1 MLKIVP
7 SGGDRM
13 KNYKCDVLV
22 VGAGPAGS
30 NAARYAAKGA
40 DVLVIE
46 KKKEIGS
53 PVQCAEGVSQGI
65 FDKLEMKQESRYIS
79 TKIEYVKLIAPNGTV
94 VRLDGEKVKYWKS
107 GMVLDREVFDKAIA
121 KEAARKGTDF
131 LMKTRFISAK
141 RNSEGVTVK
150 AKQMEE
156 DIEIQAKVLIGADGP
171 PSIVA
176 KSLGMDTTVPLR
188 YMESG
193 IQYLMTPMEV
203 EPCIELY
210 FGDCYSPGGYTW
222 VFPKGEDQ
230 ANVGLGVLPV
240 KAKENAQFYLDKFIE
255 RPRFKDSKIVEVNA
269 GAIPVG
275 GPLEKPYMDNL
286 LLVGDAGRFVN
297 PLTGGGI
304 HTAIITGKHAGELAA
319 EAIAKE
325 DYTSNFLKKYNDM
338 WKPDIYEELDKCLK
352 AQEAFMKLTEK
363 DLDSIADTLKDLK
376 LETISTLS
384 ILKAIV
390 SKNPGLLLKFGK
402 FI

>member
-1 MLKIVP
+1 
-7 SGGDRM
+7 M

-22 VGAGPAGS
+22 VGGGPAGS

-40 DVLVIE
+40 DVIVIE

-53 PVQCAEGVSQGI
+53 PVQCAEGVSQGL
-65 FDKLEMKQESRYIS
+65 FEKLEMKQDSRCIS
-79 TKIEYVKLIAPNGTV
+79 TKIEFVKLIAPNGTV

-107 GMVLDREVFDKAIA
+107 GMVLDREVFDKSIA
-121 KEAARKGTDF
+121 KEAARNGADF
-131 LMKTRFISAK
+131 LMKTRFVSAK
-141 RNSEGVTVK
+141 RNSNGVTVQ
-150 AKQMEE
+150 AKHMNE
-156 DIEIQAKVLIGADGP
+156 DIQIDAKIIIGADGP

-188 YMESG
+188 YLESG
-193 IQYLMTPMEV
+193 IQYLMMPMEI

-210 FGDCYSPGGYTW
+210 FGDCYAPGGYTW
-222 VFPKGEDQ
+222 IFPKGEDQ

-240 KAKENAQFYLDKFIE
+240 KAKQTAQYYLDKFIE
-255 RPRFKDSKIVEVNA
+255 RPRFKKAKIVEVNA
-269 GAIPVG
+269 GAIPVN
-275 GPLEKPYMDNL
+275 GPLKEPYMDNL
-286 LLVGDAGRFVN
+286 LLAGDAGRFVN

-325 DYTSNFLKKYNDM
+325 DYTANYLKRYNDM

-352 AQEAFMKLTEK
+352 AQEAFMTFNEK

-376 LETISTLS
+376 LETISTIS

-390 SKNPGLLLKFGK
+390 AKNPGLLLKFGK
-402 FI
+402 FM

>member
-1 MLKIVP
+1 
-7 SGGDRM
+7 M

-22 VGAGPAGS
+22 VGGGPAGS

-53 PVQCAEGVSQGI
+53 PVQCAEGVSQGL
-65 FDKLEMKQESRYIS
+65 FEKLDMKQDSRYIS
-79 TKIEYVKLIAPNGTV
+79 TKIEFVKLIAPNGTV

-121 KEAARKGTDF
+121 KEAARSGAEF
-131 LMKTRFISAK
+131 LMKTRFVSAK
-141 RNSEGVTVK
+141 RNSKGVTVQ
-150 AKQMEE
+150 AKHMNE
-156 DIEIQAKVLIGADGP
+156 DIQIDAKMIIGADGP

-176 KSLGMDTTVPLR
+176 KSLGINTTVPLR
-188 YMESG
+188 YLESG
-193 IQYLMTPMEV
+193 IQYLMMPMEI

-210 FGDCYSPGGYTW
+210 FGDCYAPGGYTW
-222 VFPKGEDQ
+222 IFPKGEDQ

-240 KAKENAQFYLDKFIE
+240 KAKQTAQYYLDKFIE
-255 RPRFKDSKIVEVNA
+255 RPRFKKAKIVEVNA
-269 GAIPVG
+269 GAIPVK
-275 GPLEKPYMDNL
+275 GPIKDPYMDNL

-319 EAIAKE
+319 EAIDKE
-325 DYTSNFLKKYNDM
+325 DYTANFLKKYNDM
-338 WKPDIYEELDKCLK
+338 WMPDIYEELDKCLK
-352 AQEAFMKLTEK
+352 AQEAFMTFSEK

-376 LETISTLS
+376 LETISTIS

-390 SKNPGLLLKFGK
+390 AKNPGLLFKLGK
-402 FI
+402 FM

>member
-1 MLKIVP
+1 
-7 SGGDRM
+7 M

-22 VGAGPAGS
+22 VGGGPAGS

-53 PVQCAEGVSQGI
+53 PVQCAEGVSQGL
-65 FDKLEMKQESRYIS
+65 FEKLDMKQDSRYIS
-79 TKIEYVKLIAPNGTV
+79 TKIEFVKLIAPNGTV

-121 KEAARKGTDF
+121 KEAARSGAEF
-131 LMKTRFISAK
+131 LMKTRFVSAK
-141 RNSEGVTVK
+141 RNSKGVTVQ
-150 AKQMEE
+150 AKHMNE
-156 DIEIQAKVLIGADGP
+156 DIQIDAKMIIGADGP

-176 KSLGMDTTVPLR
+176 KSLGMNTTVPLR
-188 YMESG
+188 YLESG
-193 IQYLMTPMEV
+193 IQYLMMPMEI

-210 FGDCYSPGGYTW
+210 FGDCYAPGGYTW
-222 VFPKGEDQ
+222 IFPKGEDQ

-240 KAKENAQFYLDKFIE
+240 KAKQTAQYYLDKFIE
-255 RPRFKDSKIVEVNA
+255 RPRFKKAKIVEVNA
-269 GAIPVG
+269 GAIPVN
-275 GPLEKPYMDNL
+275 GPIKDPYMDNL

-319 EAIAKE
+319 EAIDKE
-325 DYTSNFLKKYNDM
+325 DYTANFLKKYNGM
-338 WKPDIYEELDKCLK
+338 WMPDIYEELDKCLK
-352 AQEAFMKLTEK
+352 AQEAFMTFSEK

-376 LETISTLS
+376 LETISTIS

-390 SKNPGLLLKFGK
+390 AKNPGLLFKLGK
-402 FI
+402 FM